1 MTFKNR
7 AIEFFHND
15 NGTQLSMSRLLM
27 LGSFVVTSI
36 IMIKLT
42 ATAEMNEGFFSMYIG
57 AWSGSYLIGKGIDAS
72 ASKRKGK

>member
-15 NGTQLSMSRLLM
+15 SGTQLSMSRLLM

-42 ATAEMNEGFFSMYIG
+42 ATAEMNEGFF
-57 AWSGSYLIGKGIDAS
+57 
-72 ASKRKGK
+72 